1 MAKKDRINI
10 GNARPTESFKTR
22 TLKATSGTGED
33 CGGNATGPTSATM
46 DIIRYNH
53 FEVGNGTQSSF
64 SGTDSYGNAIKNA
77 TFSEREP
84 LMMRYN
90 YVNDLDDTYI
100 DGDTSNEL
108 DSILGSEYFYD
119 QDTKSENKGKKRIPR
134 FEKQVRPF
142 ITYDEEYFQHVY
154 NWPTSHT
161 LKPRVVG
168 GFAEETK
175 ECYCAGNTSDT
186 SITKT
191 MYALTGTYNAEF
203 TLDQTKSEIYWVDG
217 DSDGNWIE
225 RKLELDPASG
235 RITGDSTRPWDVTA
249 TIKLDFEWDDDPNTA
264 GIAVGTLSWGNS
276 GASFK
281 QSGERGSSSETITIG
296 VGDYMMNLTNNQGGY
311 DVNNAGDKIEFYD
324 GDGTD
329 ANAEVR
335 LTVQSTAGTNVTAR
349 FDSQGN
355 IVVTGTPSVTNVS
368 TPVNTLTDKLGDP
381 IIYHGGTGDNC
392 IFFNYSP
399 ENTPSTLPY
408 TEINHN
414 FNDNSNVTNSLT
426 SSGSNFSVSAKS
438 ESDPGGED
446 SSKERKH
453 YVVNVTGLNISNK
466 DDLTIMVD
474 GNKTASGV
482 KKANIGVAKIKLIS
496 GSKFKVWFANGNG
509 KNTFVRKWSISYGHI
524 PDPNDKY
531 NKGSTTNLL
540 AIGDRIKNHR
550 IENIVNYVVDTAL
563 KRSVSKSS
571 AKGVI
576 DRRVGQNTFKS
587 FNAEYTD
594 SDYNNTKGWLK
605 LNSVKDLTRGMS
617 VFGKG
622 IYDGTRITGV
632 DQQKRRIFL
641 TKPTSAQT
649 VKNVKFTDTGVNR
662 VSVHTLC
669 YAVLD
674 GAGDDFDTDETI
686 TSEGGVQVVVRAG
699 KGIRNRSAVVG
710 VYNSKNRKEIKYSP
724 IFYSSDDSC
733 EQETDSTDEGDFIL
747 GTVVWDDDTRIS
759 ERYLMSS
766 PKTQDAYKIAS
777 IYLAFTRA
785 PIDKDT
791 FYRFFNEYQENRNII
806 DLYASVN
813 NYVIQTLGGRKA
825 AIVFDDV
832 CRDEIVMDYYKAY
845 DNSQELGE
853 IGQSVDEVI
862 NAIDDECVLKF
873 QDTQEEEISVG
884 GRPFGTLESVK
895 ERFEEVMEKSLSQS
909 SFLSDSYYKKL
920 VTDDD
925 SLLKRLQTASE
936 STRDAVPKET
946 EIDNLP
952 PSVEGTDNSG
962 TVNLAYSYRDLPP
975 ATDRVKYFV
984 EDLLIADD
992 RYMSPKL
999 DLDPY
1004 TTINQPRFIFRSKPC
1019 WDCNKSGTEE
1029 LSVTGSETLPDG
1041 TVSAANINAK
1051 INVTVNRDSDNYVTT
1066 ITTQLGTIASTL
1078 NSNLVEGTDPSG
1090 APGDPGYTVGST
1102 GSGCNYSVVWK
1113 PPAPKDEEENL
1124 YVGERSES
1132 MGSGAYYESTNA
1144 SLPPELRDLDY
1155 KDRDSDSDILDPDEA
1170 SYPKT
1175 IWEPNVSYQMDF
1187 YKLFWFRLNELTEL
1201 VGETLLNFGNPYND
1215 NPVKTKLTEDITPST
1230 TSIKVQ
1236 STAGFLSSGYLIIPK
1251 YNKKIATDE
1260 GGNNNPL
1267 FSYSGEE
1274 LIYYGSKTSTSFD
1287 NISRQA
1293 LESNFDK
1300 IQTISVTEIEKN
1312 VKYKIITLGDT
1323 NWKKAGGKKNAKVGD
1338 VFVAKRPGKGTG
1350 EVEVFGSN
1358 QEKNPDPKLLAGAVK
1373 TPKVSVI
1380 SSYEKGFSV
1389 AQHPVYRL
1397 KEM

>member
-10 GNARPTESFKTR
+10 GNVRPTESFKTR
-22 TLKATSGTGED
+22 TLKATSGLGVD
-33 CGGNATGPTSATM
+33 CAGDPTGPTSATM

-64 SGTDSYGNAIKNA
+64 SGTDSYGNAIRNA

-108 DSILGSEYFYD
+108 DAILGSEYFYD
-119 QDTKSENKGKKRIPR
+119 QDTKSENKGKNRIPR
-134 FEKQVRPF
+134 FERQVRPF

-168 GFAEETK
+168 GFAEETVT
-175 ECYCAGNTSDT
+175 CACAGNTSAT
-186 SITKT
+186 SIEKT
-191 MYALTGTYNAEF
+191 MYALTGTFNANF
-203 TLDQTKSEIYWVDG
+203 TLDKTKSEIYWVDG

-225 RKLELDPASG
+225 RKLELDPDSG
-235 RITGDSTRPWDVTA
+235 RITGDSANPSDVTA

-281 QSGERGSSSETITIG
+281 QSGEEGSDDATITIG
-296 VGDYMMNLTNNQGGY
+296 AGDYMMKLTNNQGGY

-324 GDGTD
+324 GDGKD

-335 LTVQSTAGTNVTAR
+335 LTVQSTAGNSVTAR

-355 IVVTGTPSVTNVS
+355 IVVTGTPSVSNVS
-368 TPVNTLTDKLGDP
+368 NSVNTLTDKLGDP
-381 IIYHGGTGDNC
+381 IIYHGGTDDNC

-408 TEINHN
+408 TEVKHN
-414 FNDNSNVTNSLT
+414 FNDSSNVTNSLT
-426 SSGSNFSVSAKS
+426 SSGANFSVSAKS

-453 YVVNVTGLNISNK
+453 YVVNVTGLNISNE
-466 DDLTIMVD
+466 DDLTIMID
-474 GNKTASGV
+474 GNRTASGI
-482 KKANIGVAKIKLIS
+482 KKANVEVAKIKLIS
-496 GSKFKVWFANGNG
+496 GSKFKVWFTNGNG
-509 KNTFVRKWSISYGHI
+509 KNIFVRKWSISYGHV

-531 NKGSTTNLL
+531 NKGSTTNLI
-540 AIGDRIKNHR
+540 AIGDTINGHQVT
-550 IENIVNYVVDTAL
+550 NIVNYVIDTAL

-571 AKGVI
+571 AKGVV

-605 LNSVKDLTRGMS
+605 LNSVKDLTKGMS

-622 IYDGTRITGV
+622 IRDGTRISGV

-641 TKPTSAQT
+641 TKTTNQQT

-669 YAVLD
+669 YATLD
-674 GAGDDFDTDETI
+674 GNGSDFTADQTV
-686 TSEGGVQVVVRAG
+686 TSTGGIEVVVRAG
-699 KGIRNRSAVVG
+699 KGIINRSAVVG

-747 GTVVWDDDTRIS
+747 GTVVWDDDTRNS

-766 PKTQDAYKIAS
+766 PKTEDAYKIAS
-777 IYLAFTRA
+777 IYLAFTRS

-791 FYRFFNEYQENRNII
+791 FYKFFNEYQENKNII
-806 DLYASVN
+806 NLYASIN
-813 NYVIQTLGGRKA
+813 NYVTQTLGGKKA
-825 AIVFDDV
+825 AIIFDDV

-845 DNSQELGE
+845 DNSQELGL

-862 NAIDDECVLKF
+862 NSINDECVLRF
-873 QDTQEEEISVG
+873 QDAQEQEISAG
-884 GRPFGTLESVK
+884 GVPFGTLESVK
-895 ERFEEVMEKSLSQS
+895 KRFEEVMEKSLSQS

-925 SLLKRLQTASE
+925 SLLKRLQSASD

-952 PSVEGTDNSG
+952 PSVEGSDNSG

-1004 TTINQPRFIFRSKPC
+1004 TTINQPRFIIRSKPC
-1019 WDCNKSGTEE
+1019 WDCNKSGTES
-1029 LSVTGSETLPDG
+1029 LN
-1041 TVSAANINAK
+1041 VSNGVITANIN
-1051 INVTVNRDSDNYVTT
+1051 ITVNRDSDNYVTT
-1066 ITTQLGTIASTL
+1066 ITTALGSIASART
-1078 NSNLVEGTDPSG
+1078 SNLVTGTNDVPPTGS
-1090 APGDPGYTVGST
+1090 PGDPGYSAGSPGSP
-1102 GSGCNYSVVWK
+1102 GSGCNYSSSWK

-1155 KDRDSDSDILDPDEA
+1155 KDRDSDNDVSDPTLS

-1323 NWKKAGGKKNAKVGD
+1323 NWKNAGGKKNAKVGD

-1358 QEKNPDPKLLAGAVK
+1358 QEKNPDPELLAGAVK

>member
-1 MAKKDRINI
+1 MAKKDRLNI
-10 GNARPTESFKTR
+10 GNVRPTESFKTR
-22 TLKATSGTGED
+22 TLKATSGTGVD
-33 CGGNATGPTSATM
+33 CGGDPTGPTSATM
-46 DIIRYNH
+46 DIIRYHH

-64 SGTDSYGNAIKNA
+64 SGTDSYGNDIRNA

-90 YVNDLDDTYI
+90 YVNDLDDTYV

-108 DSILGSEYFYD
+108 DAILGSEYFYD
-119 QDTKSENKGKKRIPR
+119 QDTKSDSKSKKRIPR
-134 FEKQVRPF
+134 FERQVRPF

-161 LKPRVVG
+161 LKPRTVG
-168 GFAEETK
+168 GFAEETV
-175 ECYCAGNTSDT
+175 ECACDGETSAT

-191 MYALTGTYNAEF
+191 MYALTGTYNANF
-203 TLDQTKSEIYWVDG
+203 TLDKTRSEIYWVDG

-225 RKLELDPASG
+225 RKLNFDPLSG
-235 RITGDSTRPWDVTA
+235 RITGDAGNPSDVSA
-249 TIKLDFEWDDDPNTA
+249 TIRLDFEWDDNPDTA
-264 GIAVGTLSWGNS
+264 GIAVGKLSWNNS

-281 QSGERGSSSETITIG
+281 QSGEEGSDDATITIG
-296 VGDYMMNLTNNQGGY
+296 AGDYMMKLTNNQGGY
-311 DVNNAGDKIEFYD
+311 DVNATGDKIEFYD
-324 GDGTD
+324 GDGKD

-335 LTVQSTAGTNVTAR
+335 LTVQSTVGDSVVAK
-349 FDSQGN
+349 FDSRGN
-355 IVVTGTPSVTNVS
+355 IVVTGTPTVGNLSNPADVLTN
-368 TPVNTLTDKLGDP
+368 KIGDP
-381 IIYHGGTGDNC
+381 IIYHGGTDDNC

-399 ENTPSTLPY
+399 ENTPTTLPY
-408 TEINHN
+408 TEVTHK

-426 SSGSNFSVSAKS
+426 LSDETNFSISAKS
-438 ESDPGGED
+438 ESDSGGDD

-453 YVVNVTGLNISNK
+453 YVVNVTGLNISNE

-474 GNKTASGV
+474 GNKTASGI
-482 KKANIGVAKIKLIS
+482 KKANIEVAKIKLLS
-496 GSKFKVWFANGNG
+496 NNKFKVWFTNGNG
-509 KNTFVRKWSISYGHI
+509 KNTFVRKWSISYGHV

-540 AIGDRIKNHR
+540 AIGDELENGHR
-550 IENIVNYVVDTAL
+550 ITNIVNYVVDTAL

-571 AKGVI
+571 AKGVV

-587 FNAEYTD
+587 FNAQYTD
-594 SDYNNTKGWLK
+594 LDYNNTKGWLK
-605 LNSVKDLTRGMS
+605 LNSVKDLTKGMS

-622 IYDGTRITGV
+622 IKDGTRITGV
-632 DQQKRRIFL
+632 DQQRRRIFL
-641 TKPTSAQT
+641 SKTTNQQT

-669 YAVLD
+669 YATLD
-674 GAGDDFDTDETI
+674 GSGSDFTADQTVRST
-686 TSEGGVQVVVRAG
+686 GGIEIVVRAG
-699 KGIRNRSAVVG
+699 KGITNRSAVVG

-747 GTVVWDDDTRIS
+747 GTVVWDDDTRNS

-766 PKTQDAYKIAS
+766 PKTEDAYKIAS
-777 IYLAFTRA
+777 IYLAFTRS

-791 FYRFFNEYQENRNII
+791 FYKFFNEYQENRNII
-806 DLYASVN
+806 DLYASIN
-813 NYVIQTLGGRKA
+813 NYVTQTLGGKKA
-825 AIVFDDV
+825 AIIFDDV

-873 QDTQEEEISVG
+873 QDAQQEEISAG
-884 GRPFGTLESVK
+884 GVPFGTLESVK

-909 SFLSDSYYKKL
+909 TFLSDSYYKKL

-925 SLLKRLQTASE
+925 SLLKRLQSASD

-952 PSVEGTDNSG
+952 PSVEGSDNSG

-1004 TTINQPRFIFRSKPC
+1004 TTINQPRLIFRSKPC
-1019 WDCNKSGTEE
+1019 WNCNKSGTE
-1029 LSVTGSETLPDG
+1029 SVN
-1041 TVSAANINAK
+1041 VSNAQITAN
-1051 INVTVNRDSDNYVTT
+1051 INVTVNEDADNYVTT
-1066 ITTQLGTIASTL
+1066 ITTALGTAVSVRT
-1078 NSNLVEGTDPSG
+1078 SNLVPGFPPVGEPSDPDYT
-1090 APGDPGYTVGST
+1090 PGGT
-1102 GSGCNYSVVWK
+1102 GSGCNYSTSWK
-1113 PPAPKDEEENL
+1113 PPAPKGDEENL

-1132 MGSGAYYESTNA
+1132 MGDGAYYESTNS

-1155 KDRDSDSDILDPDEA
+1155 KDRDSDNDISDPTLS

-1201 VGETLLNFGNPYND
+1201 VGETLLNFGNPYID
-1215 NPVKTKLTEDITPST
+1215 NPVKTKLTEDITSST

-1260 GGNNNPL
+1260 GGNNSPL

-1323 NWKKAGGKKNAKVGD
+1323 NWKKVGGKKNAKVGD

-1358 QEKNPDPKLLAGAVK
+1358 QEKNPDPELLAGAFK

-1397 KEM
+1397 KEI

>member
-22 TLKATSGTGED
+22 TLKSTGGTSID
-33 CGGNATGPTSATM
+33 CAGKVTGPDSATM

-90 YVNDLDDTYI
+90 YVNDLDDTYV

-108 DSILGSEYFYD
+108 DAILGSEYFYD

-134 FEKQVRPF
+134 FERQVRPF

-168 GFAEETK
+168 GFAEETVT
-175 ECYCAGNTSDT
+175 CACAGNTDAT

-235 RITGDSTRPWDVTA
+235 RITGDSANPSDVTA
-249 TIKLDFEWDDDPNTA
+249 TIKLNFEWNDNPNTA

-281 QSGERGSSSETITIG
+281 QSGEKGSDDATITIG
-296 VGDYMMNLTNNQGGY
+296 AGDYMMNLTNNQGGY

-324 GDGTD
+324 GDGKD

-335 LTVQSTAGTNVTAR
+335 LTVQSTAGNSVTAR

-355 IVVTGTPSVTNVS
+355 IVVTGTPSVSNVS
-368 TPVNTLTDKLGDP
+368 NSVNTLTDKLGDP

-408 TEINHN
+408 TEVNHN
-414 FNDNSNVTNSLT
+414 FNNNSNVTNSLT

-466 DDLTIMVD
+466 DDLTIVVD

-482 KKANIGVAKIKLIS
+482 KKANIAVAKIKLIS

-571 AKGVI
+571 AKGVV

-587 FNAEYTD
+587 FNSQYTD

-605 LNSVKDLTRGMS
+605 LDSVKDLTRGMS

-622 IYDGTRITGV
+622 IYNGTRITGV

-674 GAGDDFDTDETI
+674 GAGNDFDADETI

-791 FYRFFNEYQENRNII
+791 FYKFFNEYQENRNII
-806 DLYASVN
+806 DLYASIN

-825 AIVFDDV
+825 AIVFDDI

-873 QDTQEEEISVG
+873 QDAQEEEISAG

-1004 TTINQPRFIFRSKPC
+1004 TTINQPRFIIRSKPC
-1019 WDCNKSGTEE
+1019 WNCSESSGP
-1029 LSVTGSETLPDG
+1029 LD
-1041 TVSAANINAK
+1041 VSSGNITAD
-1051 INVTVNRDSDNYVTT
+1051 INIAVNTDEFGYVTT
-1066 ITTQLGTIASTL
+1066 ITTSTGNLGRSSSA
-1078 NSNLVEGTDPSG
+1078 G
-1090 APGDPGYTVGST
+1090 APTA
-1102 GSGCNYSVVWK
+1102 GCTYEYDWK
-1113 PPAPKDEEENL
+1113 SPDPKDVEENL

-1155 KDRDSDSDILDPDEA
+1155 KDRDSDNDVSDPILS

-1358 QEKNPDPKLLAGAVK
+1358 QEKNPDPKLLTGVVK
-1373 TPKVSVI
+1373 TPKISVI

-1397 KEM
+1397 KEI